1 MDAIL
6 LGDSI
11 TLVSKILNISPFEAV
26 KYLND
31 MLHLGI
37 DIKGRRVDQNKI
49 NLYLQQREAKK
60 RFDEWE
66 NKTFQFLCD
75 LYHKLSEWKKIQD
88 PEKDEYIYALKNIDY
103 VSYLIDEFFI
113 YGTDEEKLWF
123 KRNYRKKV
131 DEWQKILI

>member
-1 MDAIL
+1 MVL

-37 DIKGRRVDQNKI
+37 DIKGKKVDQNKI

-113 YGTDEEKLWF
+113 YGTDELWF

>member
-1 MDAIL
+1 
-6 LGDSI
+6 
-11 TLVSKILNISPFEAV
+11 
-26 KYLND
+26 

-37 DIKGRRVDQNKI
+37 DIKGKRVDQNKI

-60 RFDEWE
+60 RFEEWE

-75 LYHKLSEWKKIQD
+75 LYHRLSEWKKIED
-88 PEKDEYIYALKNIDY
+88 PKKDEYIYALKNIDY